1 MPVTITL
8 GTIPGAIERGDQYS
22 AKTMELFGPS
32 LGREMASVTTVG
44 DIRAAVMGFGHR
56 LRAAYPDASFQ
67 VSISLRKGDR
77 KPRGYGKAY
86 ARNGFGQ
93 EAFLRVVDKRT
104 RPTSEP
110 SGAVPATADDAAD
123 MGCEP

>member
-8 GTIPGAIERGDQYS
+8 GTIPGTIECGDRYN

-32 LGREMASVTTVG
+32 LGRETVAAETVD
-44 DIRAAVMGFGHR
+44 DIRAAVLAFGLR
-56 LRAAYPDASFQ
+56 MRAAHPDVSFQ
-67 VSISLRKGDR
+67 VSVSLRKGDR
-77 KPRGYGKAY
+77 KPRGYDKAY

-104 RPTSEP
+104 RPNPEP
-110 SGAVPATADDAAD
+110 SGTASAAAS
-123 MGCEP
+123 CAA